1 VCAPNPTKG
10 LSFSKCHAEKAIMN
24 DPKLN
29 QIFDGEEFGRG
40 ARLWTSGYDFYTP
53 HKNYVFH
60 GKYVKVDFLR
70 VLKLGFYFLRMN

>member
-1 VCAPNPTKG
+1 MYIKNQLGNQLRNQTTNPRCNQPTNQG

-60 GKYVKVDFLR
+60 GN
-70 VLKLGFYFLRMN
+70 M